1 MKLRQK
7 KKKKRN
13 RRKEELEGGWFRRHN
28 GNSHSYGFSQ
38 EKRNNGTAWFT
49 ALKKKDVHS
58 GQGTVALAWMMRLT
72 VGKES
77 MLAMKNGRHHYR
89 KDGRNQNDVKVKQ
102 IRTDNEIEF
111 RNHEL
116 ESFCD
121 EKGISQ
127 NFSSPYT
134 PEQNGVAE
142 RKSRTLIEAART
154 MLNGLVLSKHDRWSR
169 DQHIELVN
177 IINDSGEGMLSRI
190 MAAKLTASLTSEC
203 LFADFLSEIEPKK
216 VSEALKHP
224 GWVDAMHEELNL
236 FYRNKVW
243 TLVPLPYGKIAINSK
258 WVFKNKKDEHGI
270 TTKNKARLVA
280 QGYSQDEGFDYD
292 ETFAPVAR
300 MEAIRIFLA
309 FATYMHFKVYQIDV
323 KSAFLNGK
331 LKKKFMSGQ
340 LMQLFSSVIECSRAE
355 VHNPAIVDI
364 THMINQGVQALGFQY
379 HFLSDD
385 KSQQLVTK
393 LYVGNVIKNTSAI
406 VIPDSEETLM
416 LAKILVLL
424 VGPTKVE
431 VRKNFYSQHGED
443 DNNSIC
449 KS

>member
-1 MKLRQK
+1 MITQPT
-7 KKKKRN
+7 N
-13 RRKEELEGGWFRRHN
+13 VPSGNNTELSGSITESLVPN
-28 GNSHSYGFSQ
+28 VTQSHIF
-38 EKRNNGTAWFT
+38 
-49 ALKKKDVHS
+49 
-58 GQGTVALAWMMRLT
+58 
-72 VGKES
+72 
-77 MLAMKNGRHHYR
+77 
-89 KDGRNQNDVKVKQ
+89 NQAS
-102 IRTDNEIEF
+102 T
-111 RNHEL
+111 
-116 ESFCD
+116 
-121 EKGISQ
+121 
-127 NFSSPYT
+127 SSHPI
-134 PEQNGVAE
+134 PQ
-142 RKSRTLIEAART
+142 
-154 MLNGLVLSKHDRWSR
+154 DRWSR

-177 IINDSGEGMLSRI
+177 IINDSGEGMLSRS

-331 LKKKFMSGQ
+331 LKKKFMSNN
-340 LMQLFSSVIECSRAE
+340 LMVLKVSAKKQQSVAMSLAE
-355 VHNPAIVDI
+355 AKYVAAAGCCESILW
-364 THMINQGVQALGFQY
+364 MKSQ
-379 HFLSDD
+379 LSDYD
-385 KSQQLVTK
+385 N
-393 LYVGNVIKNTSAI
+393 LYKMVPIFYDNTSAI
-406 VIPDSEETLM
+406 AISNNPVLHSRTKHIDIRYHFIRDHILKGYFEIHFIPTEYQLADIFTKPLDEPTFTRLKTELGM
-416 LAKILVLL
+416 LNI
-424 VGPTKVE
+424 
-431 VRKNFYSQHGED
+431 D
-443 DNNSIC
+443 
-449 KS
+449 